1 MQEDFLLYL
10 FKSIIPKIREVDEF
24 MSAHPEYKNRIDE
37 SHPELD
43 FARLNGSVLLTRKKE
58 ADGIEERLKVIK
70 RYIPGID
77 RIFI

>member
-1 MQEDFLLYL
+1 
-10 FKSIIPKIREVDEF
+10 

-58 ADGIEERLKVIK
+58 AETRGEERTYGREDQTDYAGSDEGCCQILIIWRGKCECEMINSTV
-70 RYIPGID
+70 
-77 RIFI
+77 

>member
-1 MQEDFLLYL
+1 
-10 FKSIIPKIREVDEF
+10 

-37 SHPELD
+37 SHLELD

-70 RYIPGID
+70 RYILGID

>member
-1 MQEDFLLYL
+1 
-10 FKSIIPKIREVDEF
+10 